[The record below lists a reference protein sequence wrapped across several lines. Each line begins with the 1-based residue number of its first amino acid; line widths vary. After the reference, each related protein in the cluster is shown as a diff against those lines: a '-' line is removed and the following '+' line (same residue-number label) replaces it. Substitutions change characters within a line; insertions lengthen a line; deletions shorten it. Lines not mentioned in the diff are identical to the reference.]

1 MIKLSI
7 ITVNLN
13 NKEGLEK
20 TIESILLQTNRNFE
34 HIVID
39 GKSVDGSL
47 DVLLKYQTQLKFVSE
62 KDDGIYDAM
71 NKGIKLAKGEY
82 LQFLNSGDF
91 LFEATTLEKVLPQL
105 LGQDIAYGN
114 LKIDELGHLRDGFMP
129 NEISLD
135 QMMNDTLWH
144 PVAFI
149 RRQLFERVGL
159 YNTNYKIVADYDF
172 FFNAIIMHKASTQHL
187 NEFIAV
193 FNTLGLSSDIKN
205 VLIIKS
211 EKQQVQSTYLC
222 EAEIADF
229 KNKSNR
235 QNSVLKNLFSKWFR

>member
-20 TIESILLQTNRNFE
+20 TIQSTLMQTNRNFE

-39 GKSVDGSL
+39 GNSTDGSVDI
-47 DVLLKYQTQLKFVSE
+47 LLKYQTQLKFVSE

-71 NKGIKLAKGEY
+71 NKGIKMAKGEY

-129 NEISLD
+129 QIINLD
-135 QMMNDTLWH
+135 HMMNDTLWH

-149 RRQLFERVGL
+149 KRQLFERVGL
-159 YNTNYKIVADYDF
+159 YNTKYKIVADYDF
-172 FFNAIIMHKASTQHL
+172 FFNAIIKHKASTQHL
-187 NEFIAV
+187 NQFIAV
-193 FNTLGLSSDIKN
+193 FNTMGLSSDANN

-211 EKQQVQSTYLC
+211 EKQQVQSSYLT
-222 EAEIADF
+222 EAKMADF
-229 KNKSNR
+229 KNKSNK
-235 QNSVLKNLFSKWFR
+235 QNSVLKNLFRKWFR